1 MIFGPTALSYLID
14 GNDCAGNLRDHWSNA
29 CWSRCDDDAGVFDSP
44 HELNVVPAINA
55 ELKIMPTIR
64 QYTDATDRI
73 QVIELWQ
80 QVFGYETAHNEP
92 NLAISKKIA
101 INDGLFF
108 VAVEGNEVIG
118 TIMAGY
124 DGHRGWLYSVA
135 VDPKKRLGGLGRAL
149 VQHAERALADLGC
162 MKVNLQLLATNE
174 ATAAFYKSVGYI
186 VEPRVSMGK
195 VL

>member
-1 MIFGPTALSYLID
+1 
-14 GNDCAGNLRDHWSNA
+14 
-29 CWSRCDDDAGVFDSP
+29 
-44 HELNVVPAINA
+44 
-55 ELKIMPTIR
+55 MPTIR

-135 VDPKKRLGGLGRAL
+135 VDPKKTIGRA
-149 VQHAERALADLGC
+149 GSC
-162 MKVNLQLLATNE
+162 TGS
-174 ATAAFYKSVGYI
+174 TC
-186 VEPRVSMGK
+186 
-195 VL
+195 

>member
-1 MIFGPTALSYLID
+1 
-14 GNDCAGNLRDHWSNA
+14 
-29 CWSRCDDDAGVFDSP
+29 
-44 HELNVVPAINA
+44 
-55 ELKIMPTIR
+55 MPTIR
-64 QYTDATDRI
+64 QYRDNIDRI
-73 QVIELWQ
+73 QVVELWR

-108 VAVEGNEVIG
+108 VAVEANEVIG

-135 VDPKKRLGGLGRAL
+135 VDPNRRLAGLGRSL
-149 VQHAERALADLGC
+149 VQHAESALADLGC
-162 MKVNLQLLATNE
+162 MKVNLQLLASNE
-174 ATAAFYKSVGYI
+174 ATAAFYKSVGYC